1 MYTCGRFVLQKKE
14 EEEVKGK
21 NTTRKVYDFQGS
33 ELMITQYEVCFS
45 DQ

>member
-14 EEEVKGK
+14 EEEEVKEK

-33 ELMITQYEVCFS
+33 ELMIT
-45 DQ
+45 